1 MARSINVFM
10 GANIYGDFR
19 KGSELRGGG
28 VAGILAPMLTK
39 EEVLK
44 IGRLARLEL
53 TADEVEFFQSRLTRV
68 LGYVSELDKVATDTD
83 AFVRH
88 VPKDAVSVREDKSV
102 SFQSIPAILK
112 NAPDIEENSFRLPA
126 VLEE

>member
-1 MARSINVFM
+1 
-10 GANIYGDFR
+10 
-19 KGSELRGGG
+19 
-28 VAGILAPMLTK
+28 MLTK

-53 TADEVEFFQSRLTRV
+53 SAGEVEFFQTRLSRV
-68 LGYVSELDKVATDTD
+68 LDYVKELDTLAADSD
-83 AFVRH
+83 AIVRH

-102 SFQSIPAILK
+102 PFQSIPAILK
-112 NAPDIEENSFRLPA
+112 NAPDTEENSFRLPA

>member
-1 MARSINVFM
+1 M

>member
-1 MARSINVFM
+1 
-10 GANIYGDFR
+10 
-19 KGSELRGGG
+19 
-28 VAGILAPMLTK
+28 MLTK

-53 TADEVEFFQSRLTRV
+53 SSDEVEFFQTRLTRV
-68 LGYVSELDKVATDTD
+68 LEYVKELDKVASDSD
-83 AFVRH
+83 AYVRH
-88 VPKDAVSVREDKSV
+88 VPKDAVSIREDKSV

-112 NAPDIEENSFRLPA
+112 NAPDTEENCFRLPA